1 MPTKEFRVTINADGN
16 QAAEEFLNT
25 LNKMAQKAEYEHGIG
40 VTVERIETT
49 EQPDVSDAFTDGGQY
64 E

>member
-1 MPTKEFRVTINADGN
+1 MKREFRITVDSNSN
-16 QAAEEFLNT
+16 HAAEELLNT
-25 LNKMAQKAEYEHGIG
+25 LNKMAQKAEYEHGID

-49 EQPDVSDAFTDGGQY
+49 EKPDVSNAFTDGGQH